1 MRKDYGKLVAEKL
14 KEEGLKPVDGAGL
27 RLAGFRGG
35 DRVLVE
41 FKENGTV
48 LAYRRRN
55 YISSVFLGRRRNSII
70 RLKRVYS
77 AEKLAETLRRN
88 GIEWIG
94 FDEKDILF
102 PVYDD
107 AYPDREEHGA
117 DVLAYLRDQNTA
129 GVKIH
134 SAEATRWY
142 LKSGLFIKRVFRH
155 PLPGRFDCD
164 NVDMKALVENMQKGN
179 LKVLVRPR
187 AFWMTRSYYG
197 DRRPFYGDTPR

>member
-77 AEKLAETLRRN
+77 AEKLAETLHGN

-107 AYPDREEHGA
+107 AYP
-117 DVLAYLRDQNTA
+117 LAQVWSYLALPR
-129 GVKIH
+129 H
-134 SAEATRWY
+134 SWR
-142 LKSGLFIKRVFRH
+142 LSVSRFFLRGG
-155 PLPGRFDCD
+155 LPG
-164 NVDMKALVENMQKGN
+164 
-179 LKVLVRPR
+179 
-187 AFWMTRSYYG
+187 
-197 DRRPFYGDTPR
+197 

>member
-1 MRKDYGKLVAEKL
+1 MLVH
-14 KEEGLKPVDGAGL
+14 
-27 RLAGFRGG
+27 
-35 DRVLVE
+35 
-41 FKENGTV
+41 
-48 LAYRRRN
+48 RRRS
-55 YISSVFLGRRRNSII
+55 YVSSVFLGRRRNSII
-70 RLKRVYS
+70 RLKRAYS
-77 AEKLAETLRRN
+77 AEKLAETLRGN

-129 GVKIH
+129 HVKIH
-134 SAEATRWY
+134 SAEAAHWY
-142 LKSGLFIKRVFRH
+142 LKSGLFFRH

-164 NVDMKALVENMQKGN
+164 NVDMKALVENMQKGK
-179 LKVLVRPR
+179 LKALVRPR

-197 DRRPFYGDTPR
+197 ERSPFYGDTPR